1 MIKDAKHIYLARC
14 HKICSDND
22 NFSLLGTTFIV
33 YLYTCH
39 IYLLTFQ
46 LFSIL
51 TYTEAFVEALLVCAP
66 WLDKLISPML
76 EHLDRAEHRM

>member
-33 YLYTCH
+33 YLYTCP
-39 IYLLTFQ
+39 IYLAYI
-46 LFSIL
+46 SAIEH
-51 TYTEAFVEALLVCAP
+51 TYIYGGICWGFASLCPSV
-66 WLDKLISPML
+66 
-76 EHLDRAEHRM
+76 R